1 MQTSQKHSESNLEFL
16 DRLAVLIQRFDK
28 ERRERFFP
36 FYIIFAGDKG
46 HRRFKEALSIGKY
59 FLDNAVLNTQKDA
72 DFYDKL
78 KKQMEK
84 FSTVDIDYWH
94 FAKKTPIP
102 MQDYLKV
109 VYDL

>member
-1 MQTSQKHSESNLEFL
+1 MQTSEKHSETNREYF

-36 FYIIFAGDKG
+36 FYIIFSGDKG
-46 HRRFKEALSIGKY
+46 NSRFKEALSIGKY

-72 DFYDKL
+72 DFYDML
-78 KKQMEK
+78 KKQMEQYHA
-84 FSTVDIDYWH
+84 VDIDYWD